1 MTTATTKDVID
12 AIEAD
17 INTLALP
24 VHQTFKYAKARSLRV
39 DQGSWLQVYPATTS
53 SDILSTS
60 SAYNSWVRVAVEWS
74 TPAFLGVES
83 NVEDQSLAAAHL
95 AVSDLITARLQTY
108 GIGVPGLWNVTAE
121 FDDVTYD
128 LATGGVW
135 EAIHT
140 VRVELFEGV

>member
-39 DQGSWLQVYPATTS
+39 DQGSWLQVYPMTTS

-60 SAYNSWVRVAVEWS
+60 SAYDSWVRVAVEWS

-83 NVEDQSLAAAHL
+83 NVEDQALAETHL
-95 AVSDLITARLQTY
+95 SVSDLIKARLQTY